1 MKNRPDPDRLR
12 LCPWPGAASA
22 LLALILAIA
31 WLPATAQWVWRDSN
45 GRVTASDRPPPRDV
59 ADKDILTRPPVGD
72 ARRAAAAA
80 AATADAASAAAGNPV
95 VAAAPPA
102 GDREL
107 EARKRAAEQ
116 EQSARQR
123 AEEARVATLR
133 AENCRRA
140 RGHVAALEGGQRI
153 VRTNEK
159 GEREVLDDGGRAEE
173 LRAARTVITAD
184 CK

>member
-1 MKNRPDPDRLR
+1 MTNRPNPDRLR
-12 LCPWPGAASA
+12 RRPWPGAAPA
-22 LLALILAIA
+22 LLALILASA

-59 ADKDILTRPPVGD
+59 ADKDIVSRPSAVD

-80 AATADAASAAAGNPV
+80 VAAADAASAAAGTPV
-95 VAAAPPA
+95 AAAAPPA
-102 GDREL
+102 GEREL

-123 AEEARVATLR
+123 AEEARVAVQR

-173 LRAARTVITAD
+173 LRSVRAVIAAD